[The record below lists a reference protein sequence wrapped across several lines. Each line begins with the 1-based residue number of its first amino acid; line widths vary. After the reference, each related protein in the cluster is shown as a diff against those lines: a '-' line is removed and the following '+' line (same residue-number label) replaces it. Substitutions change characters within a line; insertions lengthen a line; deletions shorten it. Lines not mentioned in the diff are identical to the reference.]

1 MSFIHEFLNFRLY
14 SDVTVSDVFLS
25 ALILFIAVILIKIIT
40 LNLRRFLKEKL
51 EKQEINLLEKI
62 ITYTILGIAIISVLP
77 MLGINISG
85 ILVAGGILGIAV
97 GFASQKVVS
106 NLLSGIFLM
115 IERPIRIGQQL
126 DVEGIRGFVED
137 ISIIS
142 TIVRTYDGLYVRIP
156 NEKVF
161 TSSITNFVAH
171 VVRRFEYTIGIR
183 YEDDAEKAIEIIK
196 NLIEEHPFA
205 LKNPEPQVFVD
216 NLGDNAVEIK
226 VRIWAPT
233 QVWYNVKMELLWRI
247 KTSLEKEGIEIP
259 FPQRV
264 LWFANEIDVKEKK
277 NKGK

>member
-1 MSFIHEFLNFRLY
+1 MSFIHEFLNFRVY
-14 SDVTVSDVFLS
+14 SDVTVSEVFLS

>member
-1 MSFIHEFLNFRLY
+1 MNFIHKFLNFRLY
-14 SDVTVSDVFLS
+14 SDVTVSDIFLS
-25 ALILFIAVILIKIIT
+25 AFILFIAVILIKIIT

-85 ILVAGGILGIAV
+85 ILVAGGIVGIAV
-97 GFASQKVVS
+97 GFASQRVVS

-183 YEDDAEKAIEIIK
+183 YEDDAEKAIEIIRG
-196 NLIEEHPFA
+196 LIEEHPFA

-233 QVWYNVKMELLWRI
+233 QVWYSVKMELLWKI
-247 KTSLEKEGIEIP
+247 KKSLEKEGIEIP

-264 LWFANEIDVKEKK
+264 LWFANEIEVKEKK
-277 NKGK
+277 GKGK